1 MPNLE
6 TRITD
11 LEQRAGIGAGRRLDR
26 IRLVGINS
34 DGTEGDSVV
43 IWESPL
49 MKNGNLDFSAVPTDA
64 LRKLARHRIED
75 AD

>member
-11 LEQRAGIGAGRRLDR
+11 LEQRAGIGAGRRLER
-26 IRLVGINS
+26 IRIVAVLP

-43 IWESPL
+43 IWESPH
-49 MKNGNLDFSAVPTDA
+49 MTKANMDFSAVPDDA